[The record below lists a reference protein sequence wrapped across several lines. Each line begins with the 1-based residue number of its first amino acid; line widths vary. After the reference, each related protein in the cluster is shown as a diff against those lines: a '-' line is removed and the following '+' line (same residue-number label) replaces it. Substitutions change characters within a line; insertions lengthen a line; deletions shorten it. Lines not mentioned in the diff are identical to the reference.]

1 MRNLRTQRQ
10 RKYKKKE
17 KSKFSKEQAN
27 SVKICVSGVVSQS
40 LPNAMFRVNL
50 ENDSCILAHISGKMR
65 VRYVR
70 VLVGDQVQ
78 IELDSYDLSR
88 GRIVYRNSQRVKI

>member
-1 MRNLRTQRQ
+1 MNIRKRSRNKPAGKQVNNKL
-10 RKYKKKE
+10 
-17 KSKFSKEQAN
+17 
-27 SVKICVSGVVSQS
+27 CVLGVVVQS
-40 LPNAMFRVNL
+40 LPNAMFKVDM
-50 ENDSCILAHISGKMR
+50 ENGVSILAHISGRMR

-88 GRIVYRNSQRVKI
+88 GRIVYRNSKKVKV